1 MEPTKAY
8 EHLPILKWTIFIL
21 KVMGGYQIRR
31 NVLSYFTM
39 LSLAFLVFEIQ
50 LDMILNW
57 NGVETLKRVVFL
69 PSVSLTTIKGFFLIL
84 QSKDFI
90 HIVDLLKQFW
100 SIDKFEEESSIQ
112 LNKVIVL
119 VTRIWKAYVIMVLSF
134 CTLMTCLPMIM
145 YESKVLILSNFAF
158 CDLKGNLT
166 CWIANYIWQGFL
178 MNFQAIPASLGFDL
192 MFVIFTGYIYI
203 GCEMIKIGLKR
214 LNTTNITKRK
224 FILREIVDQHDFLL
238 KFVSTMNDMYTRM
251 MFMQFYCSLL
261 SLILVLYMIVA
272 DGVPPKFEN
281 VSYFGTLYS
290 ILACQLF
297 IYAYSGTIIQT
308 QIRSMT
314 TYIFNVDWYKEHSTH
329 LREDLSLM
337 ILRAQNATILNAG
350 KMSDLNLEL
359 FVVTLKNSFSAF
371 TLIWQVSNAEPDV

>member
-1 MEPTKAY
+1 M
-8 EHLPILKWTIFIL
+8 
-21 KVMGGYQIRR
+21 
-31 NVLSYFTM
+31 
-39 LSLAFLVFEIQ
+39 
-50 LDMILNW
+50 
-57 NGVETLKRVVFL
+57 
-69 PSVSLTTIKGFFLIL
+69 
-84 QSKDFI
+84 
-90 HIVDLLKQFW
+90 KQFW

-251 MFMQFYCSLL
+251 MFMQFYCCIISQTHKLA
-261 SLILVLYMIVA
+261 LIL
-272 DGVPPKFEN
+272 N
-281 VSYFGTLYS
+281 
-290 ILACQLF
+290 ILFC
-297 IYAYSGTIIQT
+297 
-308 QIRSMT
+308 
-314 TYIFNVDWYKEHSTH
+314 
-329 LREDLSLM
+329 SLD
-337 ILRAQNATILNAG
+337 I
-350 KMSDLNLEL
+350 
-359 FVVTLKNSFSAF
+359 
-371 TLIWQVSNAEPDV
+371 